1 MALNQVDNIGTCL
14 PNIYTCKSLSLIGHR
29 SHMVRV
35 GEKPLYD
42 FSVFKY
48 WKYPNDITEGNGE
61 RLVSKYYSMKCFTFW
76 ENIITI
82 SILDMKNY
90 GFILNTCHDTGKRAE
105 TRVGFPVIFS
115 WLRWPIEPK
124 LSQVWYFMSCD
135 TQSVESV
142 GLWTILF
149 TESVKWLKS
158 GRWFE
163 LHSTKQW
170 KSHHNQG
177 ACPICSSELW
187 KIGLFSGNFLQNQG
201 ELAALSH
208 SSYQVTGQQLVY
220 RLNYKIWDFFYKALY
235 QLNYPNDGDGTLPIL
250 SIFLH
255 GDINQRP
262 FPL

>member
-1 MALNQVDNIGTCL
+1 
-14 PNIYTCKSLSLIGHR
+14 
-29 SHMVRV
+29 
-35 GEKPLYD
+35 
-42 FSVFKY
+42 
-48 WKYPNDITEGNGE
+48 
-61 RLVSKYYSMKCFTFW
+61 MKCFTFW
-76 ENIITI
+76 ENIKTIIINNNNNKTCNAHISTLLGVQGAVKPKTKQKQKQKQNTTQRKTDTTTI

-90 GFILNTCHDTGKRAE
+90 GFILNTCHDTAKRAE

-115 WLRWPIEPK
+115 WLRWSIEPK
-124 LSQVWYFMSCD
+124 LSQVWYFIYKLWYTKC
-135 TQSVESV
+135 
-142 GLWTILF
+142 GPWTILF

-220 RLNYKIWDFFYKALY
+220 RLNYKIWDLFYKALY
-235 QLNYPNDGDGTLPIL
+235 QLNYPNVGDGTLPIL